1 MRFVEI
7 IGNLLMPLSN
17 EEAEVVDKVSSSD
30 RGMINRSELSLR
42 ERELARKLV
51 SRGAL
56 NRVRNEE
63 AIFYLSNLVNN
74 SGENN
79 E

>member
-1 MRFVEI
+1 
-7 IGNLLMPLSN
+7 MPLSN